1 MARHGDVFCNPSTSE
16 TGAEV
21 RGSRPARLHSKF
33 KTSLGYIARFPP
45 LKKPKIKKPT
55 IKSSTELL

>member
-1 MARHGDVFCNPSTSE
+1 MEMSSVILALQRQE
-16 TGAEV
+16 QREV

-45 LKKPKIKKPT
+45 LKKPKS
-55 IKSSTELL
+55 KSQQ